1 MQYVRLGAA
10 GLKVSRLSLGTLTY
24 GDTAWH
30 EWVLG
35 EEASRPFI
43 KAALE
48 KGINFFDTADAY
60 SAGRSEEITGRALKD
75 FARREDVVLAT
86 KVCRPMG
93 PGPNQKGLS
102 RKHIMESIDAS
113 LKRLQTD
120 YVDLYI
126 IHRFDAE
133 TPIEETLDALN
144 DVVRAGKAL
153 YLGASS
159 MWAWHFEKMLTIQ
172 RERRLAP
179 FVSMQNLYNLIYR
192 EEEREMHPLCIAEG
206 IALTPYSPNARGFL
220 AGNTKGGSEMS
231 VRGRTDKMTA
241 KMRLGV
247 DNEDNVIAD
256 RVGVVAGKLGVSRAA
271 VALAWVLAKPGMTSP
286 TIGVSKPHHLDD
298 AIKALDIKLDAET
311 MAFLEEPYRPKP
323 VVAMD

>member
-1 MQYVRLGAA
+1 MQYVRLGAT
-10 GLKVSRLSLGTLTY
+10 GLKVSRLSLGTLGY
-24 GDTAWH
+24 GDPAWH
-30 EWVLG
+30 EWTLG
-35 EEASRPFI
+35 DDAARPFF
-43 KAALE
+43 KAAIE
-48 KGINFFDTADAY
+48 KGINFIDTADAY
-60 SAGRSEEITGRALKD
+60 SAGVSEEVTGRALKD
-75 FARREDVVLAT
+75 LARRADIVLAT

-93 PGPNQKGLS
+93 PKPNQKGLS

-113 LKRLQTD
+113 LRRLQTD

-126 IHRFDAE
+126 IHRFDPE

-144 DVVRAGKAL
+144 DVVRSGKAL

-159 MWAWHFEKMLTIQ
+159 MWAWQFSKMLTIQ
-172 RERRLAP
+172 RERGLAP
-179 FVSMQNLYNLIYR
+179 FVTMQNLYNLIYR

-206 IALTPYSPNARGFL
+206 VALTPYSPNARGFL
-220 AGNTKGGSEMS
+220 AGNSKGGQPS
-231 VRGRTDKMTA
+231 VRGRSDKMTA
-241 KMRLGV
+241 KMRLGI

-256 RVGVVAGKLGVSRAA
+256 RVGVVADKLGVSRAA
-271 VALAWVLAKPGMTSP
+271 VALAWVLAKPGITSP

-298 AIKALDIKLDAET
+298 ALKALDVKLDAET